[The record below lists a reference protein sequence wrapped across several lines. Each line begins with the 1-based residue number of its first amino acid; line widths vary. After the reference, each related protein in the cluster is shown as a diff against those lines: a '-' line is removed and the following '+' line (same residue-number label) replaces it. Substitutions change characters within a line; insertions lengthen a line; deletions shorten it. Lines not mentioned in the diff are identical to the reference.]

1 MAPSFMQSIYRDDTT
16 YDKNL
21 DVIWYSSLLSGN
33 AFADIL
39 ETGMRMKK
47 RPHCF
52 SFQANCGMVK
62 QYQYVLQVA
71 QKTF

>member
-1 MAPSFMQSIYRDDTT
+1 MAPSFMKSIYRDDTT

-39 ETGMRMKK
+39 ETGM
-47 RPHCF
+47 
-52 SFQANCGMVK
+52 
-62 QYQYVLQVA
+62 
-71 QKTF
+71 